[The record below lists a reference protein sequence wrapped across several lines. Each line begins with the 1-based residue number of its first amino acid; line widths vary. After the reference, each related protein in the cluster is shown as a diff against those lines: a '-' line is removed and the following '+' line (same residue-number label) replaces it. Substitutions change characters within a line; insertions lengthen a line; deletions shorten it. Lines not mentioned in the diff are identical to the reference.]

1 MKPFI
6 KWAGGK
12 NSLLDKIQK
21 RLPDY
26 VHSQDFCLVEPF
38 VGGGAVSLW
47 ALSDL
52 PHLKQLIIND
62 YNADLTNV
70 YQVIKNKPDDLIK
83 YIENMQ
89 NHYDKLT
96 DIESKKPYFY
106 HKRDVF
112 NQRNGNDVEQAGLFI
127 FLNKSAF
134 NGLYRVNKNNQFNV
148 PIGSYK
154 KPTFIDKDNILTIS
168 KKIQNT
174 KILTGDFELVL
185 NHLPNNF
192 PCLFYLDPP
201 YRPIS
206 DTASFTSYSDSG
218 FDDNEQKRLA
228 NFCKKI
234 DKLGHYFL
242 LSNSDPKNTNLS
254 DDFFDELYQDFKI
267 ERIQANRTISASSVG
282 RKKINE
288 IIVSNGFN
296 MKLAFDD
303 FLNSMS
309 ETNTTLDY
317 FTDFDKVKKNVAQIE
332 IKLNQLNYLLGKDD
346 LKQAVYDLYAECPN
360 AFSILEILIAVR
372 KKEQKKS
379 LDEKGQVV
387 TLNSYFQS
395 ADKIID
401 FLNNTGLADVFRDKN
416 IKNLVDYVFGIEV
429 GLDTNARK
437 NRGGDNMS
445 KAVQLLFDNA
455 DIYYKKEVR
464 NTIFTDIESLG
475 ADVKQFDFV
484 IKTKRKTYV
493 IETNY
498 YNSGGSKLNEVARA
512 YTDVAPKINQYPQY
526 EFVWITDG
534 QGWKTAKN
542 KLQEAYTHIP
552 SVYNLYTLQS
562 FIEQVNSEGVIRDW

>member
-1 MKPFI
+1 MKS
-6 KWAGGK
+6 W
-12 NSLLDKIQK
+12 
-21 RLPDY
+21 
-26 VHSQDFCLVEPF
+26 
-38 VGGGAVSLW
+38 
-47 ALSDL
+47 
-52 PHLKQLIIND
+52 
-62 YNADLTNV
+62 
-70 YQVIKNKPDDLIK
+70 
-83 YIENMQ
+83 
-89 NHYDKLT
+89 
-96 DIESKKPYFY
+96 
-106 HKRDVF
+106 
-112 NQRNGNDVEQAGLFI
+112 
-127 FLNKSAF
+127 SAM
-134 NGLYRVNKNNQFNV
+134 
-148 PIGSYK
+148 
-154 KPTFIDKDNILTIS
+154 
-168 KKIQNT
+168 
-174 KILTGDFELVL
+174 E
-185 NHLPNNF
+185 
-192 PCLFYLDPP
+192 
-201 YRPIS
+201 
-206 DTASFTSYSDSG
+206 
-218 FDDNEQKRLA
+218 
-228 NFCKKI
+228 
-234 DKLGHYFL
+234 
-242 LSNSDPKNTNLS
+242 
-254 DDFFDELYQDFKI
+254 
-267 ERIQANRTISASSVG
+267 
-282 RKKINE
+282 
-288 IIVSNGFN
+288 FN

-309 ETNTTLDY
+309 ETNATLDY
-317 FTDFDKVKKNVAQIE
+317 FTDFNKVKKNVAQIE
-332 IKLNQLNYLLGKDD
+332 IHLNQLNYLLGKDD
-346 LKQAVYDLYAECPN
+346 LKQAVYELYAECPN

-379 LDEKGQVV
+379 LDEQGQVV

-455 DIYYKKEVR
+455 KIYYKKEVR

-552 SVYNLYTLQS
+552 CVYNLYTLHD
-562 FIEQVNSEGVIRDW
+562 FVEQINSEGVIRDW